1 MLILYAQTKVN
12 LMRKLKIILLFS
24 ALLSISNLGFAQDDF
39 GFSNQGYFTVGE
51 ISRNATS
58 IEKNNM
64 MVKTRGYII
73 QRLSSETFFFR
84 DDTGLI
90 RVRIPQ
96 DLQDPVYF
104 NDKIELV
111 ITGTVNYT
119 ELHCP
124 VIIAKVL
131 SRPSF

>member
-39 GFSNQGYFTVGE
+39 SFSNQGYFTVGE

-84 DDTGLI
+84 DDTGII
-90 RVRIPQ
+90 RVRIPK

-119 ELHCP
+119 ELRCP